1 METSIDWNWR
11 ERSHNLHGSFS
22 AKMQSGSDPLFYIKT
37 LQWNAPS
44 EENTAVTIIFGGRN
58 KVPIVDSPE
67 LKNQRGCCINSWKSS
82 EVGGWQ
88 GNVPVQPSN
97 SVPCTIQSEQL
108 RPSSHTPRILRVVSL
123 SSWQRSHARAEQD
136 SRRLIL
142 SVSGITIYFV
152 VKDN

>member
-97 SVPCTIQSEQL
+97 SVPCRIQSKQL
-108 RPSSHTPRILRVVSL
+108 RPSPHTPRILRVVSL
-123 SSWQRSHARAEQD
+123 SSWQRSHARAWAKT
-136 SRRLIL
+136 LGYW
-142 SVSGITIYFV
+142 SGCFGNTI
-152 VKDN
+152 